1 MTSPTQYR
9 AMESLVRKGPMTI
22 VLVYS
27 PSCPHCHT
35 YMPLWKEMCA
45 LKRKRANLV
54 SMEASTYD
62 KTPMSEKK
70 PVSGVPTVLF
80 VDKEGRI
87 TEAEEPRNRDV
98 MATAV
103 THGVSESEAS
113 AAPPPPATAPMV
125 PSIATPTS
133 ADLYSRVSEV
143 DTVVTPPSRRTTSE
157 PLAGTQMP
165 AGTEVLPNPLNA
177 MPAQPVPS
185 TLVTPG
191 IQYGGGSN
199 QSGGNPWA
207 AFLQAAAQAAP
218 AAVMAGAYAIS
229 KARRRTVRSSGL
241 PAPRHSAKWR
251 RIRAGLLTRRR
262 R

>member
-1 MTSPTQYR
+1 
-9 AMESLVRKGPMTI
+9 MESLVRKGPMTI

-27 PSCPHCHT
+27 PTCPHCHT

-45 LKRKRANLV
+45 LKRKRAHLV

-80 VDKEGRI
+80 VDKEGHI
-87 TEAEEPRNRDV
+87 TEAEEPRNRTV
-98 MATAV
+98 MASAV
-103 THGVSESEAS
+103 SRGVSEAEAS
-113 AAPPPPATAPMV
+113 VAPSV
-125 PSIATPTS
+125 ATPTPAPTPS
-133 ADLYSRVSEV
+133 DLYNRVSEV
-143 DTVVTPPSRRTTSE
+143 DTVVTPSRRTTSE
-157 PLAGTQMP
+157 PLPGTEMP
-165 AGTEVLPNPLNA
+165 AGTEILPNPLNA

-185 TLVTPG
+185 TTVTTG
-191 IQYGGGSN
+191 VQYGGGH
-199 QSGGNPWA
+199 QAGGNPWA

-251 RIRAGLLTRRR
+251 RIRTRLLTRRR

>member
-1 MTSPTQYR
+1 
-9 AMESLVRKGPMTI
+9 
-22 VLVYS
+22 
-27 PSCPHCHT
+27 
-35 YMPLWKEMCA
+35 MCN
-45 LKRKRANLV
+45 LKRKRAHLV

-87 TEAEEPRNRDV
+87 TEAEEPRNREV
-98 MATAV
+98 MATAISR
-103 THGVSESEAS
+103 GVSEAEAS
-113 AAPPPPATAPMV
+113 AAPSVAPSEPSMV
-125 PSIATPTS
+125 PSVATPTPTPTPS
-133 ADLYSRVSEV
+133 DLYNRVSEV
-143 DTVVTPPSRRTTSE
+143 DTVVTPSRRTTSE
-157 PLAGTQMP
+157 PLPGTEMP

-185 TLVTPG
+185 TTVTTG
-191 IQYGGGSN
+191 IQYGGGN
-199 QSGGNPWA
+199 QNGGNPWA

-251 RIRAGLLTRRR
+251 RIRARLLTRRR